1 MARYLIERTFPDGL
15 ELPDGSA
22 GADVRRQLVT
32 NNDAEHVTWIRSFVS
47 ADRTKT
53 YCIYD
58 GSSPEAIRRAATAS
72 DLPVDSIT
80 EISVLDPYGYVG
92 AVS

>member
-15 ELPDGSA
+15 QLPTGSDGA
-22 GADVRRQLVT
+22 AVRRHLVA
-32 NNDAEHVTWIRSFVS
+32 NNDTEQVSWIRSFVS

-58 GSSPEAIRRAATAS
+58 GSSPEAIRRAAQAS
-72 DLPVDSIT
+72 DLPVDSIV
-80 EISVLDPYGYVG
+80 EVSVLDPYMYEGVTT
-92 AVS
+92 